1 MFEKGIDEFYQ
12 ILVLFTMIPL
22 FLSALLIWFFLSYQK
37 RKAQYENEKKDAQ
50 LREQELIIQNQ
61 KAIENERN
69 RIAGEM
75 HDELGSGLTIIQY
88 LSDGVIA
95 RSSDDSIKDDINKI
109 ANYSTVLVS
118 NMSEIIWAMN
128 SRYDNL
134 EGLVG
139 YLRRYI
145 VEYLEDHK
153 MDFSFQIVGI
163 EAEEVISGEKRR
175 NIYLVVKE
183 VLHNSIKYSKANKI
197 NISIHYDGILTIRIE
212 EVNGIGFDP
221 IANKNNGNGLFN
233 VEKRMTQ
240 INGYLAYSRLENS
253 MIIEVILP
261 FSASSKDKLTDER
274 LEN

>member
-1 MFEKGIDEFYQ
+1 MHEIIDSKIF
-12 ILVLFTMIPL
+12 ITIFFIPVML
-22 FLSALLIWFFLSYQK
+22 TGLLLWFFLSYQK

-50 LREQELIIQNQ
+50 LREQELVIENQ
-61 KAIENERN
+61 KSIENERN
-69 RIAGEM
+69 RIAAEM

-88 LSDGVIA
+88 LSDGVIS
-95 RSSDDSIKDDINKI
+95 RSSDDTIKDDIQKI

-153 MDFSFQIVGI
+153 MDFSFV
-163 EAEEVISGEKRR
+163 AEGMDAAVVISGEKRR

-183 VLHNSIKYSKANKI
+183 ILHNSIKYSKASKI
-197 NISIHYDGILTIRIE
+197 NIIIHFDGILAIRIE
-212 EVNGIGFDP
+212 EIKGVGFDL
-221 IANKNNGNGLFN
+221 NKNKNKGNGLFN
-233 VEKRMTQ
+233 IEKRMKQ
-240 INGYLAYSRLENS
+240 IGGYIEYTPSLDC
-253 MIIEVILP
+253 MTIEVVLP
-261 FSASSKDKLTDER
+261 FSSISIVKQ
-274 LEN
+274 